1 MRGQEY
7 RFNKTLLLEIAS
19 KIIEKVSDAPD
30 DADRNDTKRKFKLE
44 IDQGDGT
51 GVYLRDPDGKYLFTI
66 FW

>member
-7 RFNKTLLLEIAS
+7 RFNKTLLLEIAA
-19 KIIEKVSDAPD
+19 KIVETVSDAPN

-51 GVYLRDPDGKYLFTI
+51 GVYLHDPDGKRLFTI
-66 FW
+66 VW